1 VFARTRYIDWAIAH
15 YGKAKADLASS
26 GMPLRRLDAAKL
38 AELDLDA
45 PDAHTSLTAKIALYN
60 DVPVTES
67 LATLG
72 TSQALFTAYATLLSP
87 GDDVLV
93 EAPGYEPL
101 RRAAEG
107 VGARVREVE
116 RPRRGG
122 YALDP
127 DRFASMMTPRTRVLS
142 VTHLHNPSGVAAD
155 PAALLELARI
165 AEARGAW
172 LLVDEVYAPFAH
184 PPVQGVFTR
193 SARKIHPNVVA
204 VGSLTK
210 CFGLGMHRVG
220 WMLGPA
226 SVIRDAQ
233 ATLIST
239 CGHLPS
245 SHAAIGASLLADVGE
260 HWTTTCRA
268 LEGRRAIVDGWL
280 ARHPKLELSAHPT
293 GIFGLLH
300 VPGAGD
306 LLPHVERWIEERG
319 LLVAAGSF
327 FGAPDGLRLSWAT
340 LGGEALS
347 TALDALADGLA
358 EAGLTIDT

>member
-1 VFARTRYIDWAIAH
+1 MFARTRYIDWAIAH
-15 YGKAKADLASS
+15 YGKAEADLASS

-45 PDAHTSLTAKIALYN
+45 PAAPAALTEKIAQYN
-60 DVPVTES
+60 DVPEAEA

-72 TSQALFTAYATLLSP
+72 TSQAIFSTYATLLSA

-107 VGARVREVE
+107 VGAHVREVE

-127 DRFASMMTPRTRVLS
+127 DRFASMMTPRTRVIA

-155 PAALLELARI
+155 PSALLELARM

-172 LLVDEVYAPFAH
+172 LMVDEVYAPFAH
-184 PPVQGVFTR
+184 PPVQGVFSR
-193 SARKIHPNVVA
+193 SARKIHPSVVA

-220 WMLGPA
+220 WMLAPA
-226 SVIRDAQ
+226 EVIRDAR

-245 SHAAIGASLLADVGE
+245 SHAAIGASLLADVDAY
-260 HWTTTCRA
+260 WSATSRA
-268 LEGRRAIVDGWL
+268 LEGRRAIVDAWL
-280 ARHPKLELSAHPT
+280 ARHPALELSAHPS

-300 VPGAGD
+300 VPGATD
-306 LLPHVERWIEERG
+306 LLPHVERWIAERG
-319 LLVAAGSF
+319 LLVAAGTF
-327 FGAPDGLRLSWAT
+327 FGAPDALRLSWAT
-340 LGGEALS
+340 LGGEDLS
-347 TALDALADGLA
+347 RALDALADGLSD
-358 EAGLTIDT
+358 AGLPIDA